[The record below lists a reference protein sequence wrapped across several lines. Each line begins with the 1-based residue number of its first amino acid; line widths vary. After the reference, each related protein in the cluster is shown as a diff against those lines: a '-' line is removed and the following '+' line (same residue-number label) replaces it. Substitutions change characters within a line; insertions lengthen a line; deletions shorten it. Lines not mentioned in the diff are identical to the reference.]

1 MAAMISIVNCLLKV
15 ITKNVY
21 NNIARSAYDASIV
34 YLIARN
40 SKELIRQ
47 IPTCPDIKRSDLSS

>member
-1 MAAMISIVNCLLKV
+1 MISIVNCLLKV